1 MKMKSLVALL
11 LAGAMVLSFAAC
23 GDGSNGGSTTTL
35 RVAFNQS
42 DENPEYAALVE
53 LSAALEEATEGR
65 YKLDIYPNAEL
76 GSQEDTLAQVQGGT
90 LDMAMV
96 ANSVVESAVADVAI
110 CGTPYV
116 YNSYE
121 HSQKVFESGVLD
133 DLFATTEKA
142 GFTVLCAWN
151 LGARNVYANKKVAAP
166 SDLAGMKIRVMNSET
181 MINMMNY
188 MGGVGTPMA
197 QGDVYTAIQTGT
209 LDGAENNIITFVD
222 LVQYEVA
229 KDYSLT
235 GHLMIPD
242 ELVIAND
249 VLASM
254 SEEDQAAL
262 KKVCQESIAVAFGK
276 CSGLHEE
283 KFNVATGEHGVTVHE
298 VDITPFQENCKPL
311 IDDVA
316 GRSEL
321 SKAAYE
327 AIQGIN

>member
-1 MKMKSLVALL
+1 MKKKILALL

-23 GDGSNGGSTTTL
+23 GNSGEVSTTTL

-42 DENPEYAALVE
+42 EENPEYKALAE
-53 LSAALEEATEGR
+53 LSDALYEATEGR
-65 YKLDIYPNAEL
+65 YKLDIYANAEL

-96 ANSVVESAVADVAI
+96 ANSIVEGAVPEVGVI
-110 CGTPYV
+110 GTPYV

-121 HSQKVFESGVLD
+121 HSQKVFESGKLD
-133 DLFATTEKA
+133 DLFAATEAK

-151 LGARNVYANKKVAAP
+151 LGARNVYATKAVTSPA
-166 SDLAGMKIRVMNSET
+166 DLSGMKIRVMSSDT
-181 MINMMNY
+181 MIKMMEL

-197 QGDVYTAIQTGT
+197 QGDVYTGIQTGT
-209 LDGAENNIITFVD
+209 LDGAENNIITYVD

-229 KDYSLT
+229 KEYSLT

-262 KKVCQESIAVAFGK
+262 KKVCQESIAKAFAK
-276 CSGLHEE
+276 CSGLHQE
-283 KFNVATGEHGVTVHE
+283 KFDVATGEHDVTVHE
-298 VDITPFQENCKPL
+298 VDITPFQENCKSL
-311 IDDVA
+311 IEASANKSD
-316 GRSEL
+316 L
-321 SKAAYE
+321 SKAAYA
-327 AIQGIN
+327 AIQEIK